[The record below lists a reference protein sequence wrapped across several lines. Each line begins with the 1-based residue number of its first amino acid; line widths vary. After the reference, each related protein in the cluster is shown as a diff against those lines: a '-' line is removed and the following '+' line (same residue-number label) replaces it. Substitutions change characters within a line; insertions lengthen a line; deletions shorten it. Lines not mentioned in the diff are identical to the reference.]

1 MACSTG
7 AIVTTVTYCDDMAIS
22 ASSDIQRIAA
32 AAASPG
38 WDLTVVDGAIVA
50 IRDSGVEGMPFTVI
64 ARKGG
69 RGFKVA
75 KYQPGDDTSVEG
87 EDIGEISGNPRDM
100 GRALRSLL
108 EDA

>member
-1 MACSTG
+1 M
-7 AIVTTVTYCDDMAIS
+7 IVATVTYSADMAIS
-22 ASSDIQRIAA
+22 ASTDIQRIAT

-38 WDLTVVDGAIVA
+38 WDLDVIDGKIVA
-50 IRDSGVEGMPFTVI
+50 TRDSGVEGMPFTVI

-75 KYQPGDDTSVEG
+75 KYQPGDDISVEG

-108 EDA
+108 EEA